1 MTNNIY
7 SSNDINNK
15 QLDDRFKMLLSQLNI
30 NLPFNKDNAIE
41 ISYIDVNLSVYYEN
55 GLVVFYSTFLLE
67 YQPSAIFSQIL
78 LATCKITEQPS
89 IQVSNTDNFEITLWS
104 REWLDKIDDN
114 QFFEWIER
122 FGDVTR
128 DWNRLIEEYNSK
140 QELRKLIR
148 IARKSV

>member
-1 MTNNIY
+1 
-7 SSNDINNK
+7 
-15 QLDDRFKMLLSQLNI
+15 
-30 NLPFNKDNAIE
+30 
-41 ISYIDVNLSVYYEN
+41 
-55 GLVVFYSTFLLE
+55 
-67 YQPSAIFSQIL
+67 
-78 LATCKITEQPS
+78 
-89 IQVSNTDNFEITLWS
+89 LWS